1 MSNAG
6 ALIRSQVV
14 PWGRGTEMRLGA
26 SRRRLM
32 SSVRCGTADG
42 AKSMGMHRRSEA
54 SPGSVPGSNVIAEE
68 AIWFGT
74 LIDGQLDIPAEGE
87 TLRGEWTQPRLSDD
101 AYERIM
107 ALYDEYRPR
116 LYRYLRTLGMGR
128 DWADEVIQEAFMR
141 LTVKLLANDDIKNVR
156 AWVIRVAHNLA
167 MDVLKKERGEITSD
181 ETTAFLIENRA
192 DPSLN
197 PEEAY
202 SRSEQSIQMELAL
215 STLKPQHRQCFQM
228 RAHGFR
234 YKDIGVAL
242 GISEQR
248 AAFVVKQA
256 AVQLAAI
263 CG

>member
-1 MSNAG
+1 
-6 ALIRSQVV
+6 
-14 PWGRGTEMRLGA
+14 MRLGA
-26 SRRRLM
+26 RRRRLM
-32 SSVRCGTADG
+32 SPVRRRTTEEAE
-42 AKSMGMHRRSEA
+42 KMGMWHRSEV
-54 SPGSVPGSNVIAEE
+54 SLGSVPGSNVIAEE
-68 AIWFGT
+68 AGWLDT
-74 LIDGQLDIPAEGE
+74 SIDGQLDIPADSEA
-87 TLRGEWTQPRLSDD
+87 LHGEWAHPRLSDN
-101 AYERIM
+101 AQERIM

-116 LYRYLRTLGMGR
+116 LYRYLRTLGLGR
-128 DWADEVIQEAFMR
+128 DWADEVIQETFMR
-141 LTVKLLANDDIKNVR
+141 LTVKLLANDDIKNER

-167 MDVLKKERGEITSD
+167 VDVLKKERGEITAD

-256 AVQLAAI
+256 AVRLAAI